1 MLASLFLG
9 VRFAIRGAKI
19 SKNLEIISR
28 LEAPQG

>member
-28 LEAPQG
+28 L